1 MKIAVYAVIVML
13 LQQWANRGVGDG
25 CYTVSLRTWRLAT
38 WNTGPRM
45 GGDIKIA
52 VKTWHGT

>member
-52 VKTWHGT
+52 VKT